1 MGTKIGDG
9 QIGGVPLMKGNAV
22 NIKYWVLVTHKVL
35 VALSEKKGFGYGLI
49 RFILVIL
56 SWVYQSAVVLR
67 MCGYRIGL
75 LPVHTLKVP
84 VISMGNITA
93 GGTGKTPAVV
103 SAAKL
108 FLAEGY
114 KPVILTR
121 GYGRKTKNTLVVSDG
136 KELKASLSEAGDE
149 PVSMAQE
156 CRNVPIIADSKRFR
170 GGAVAIEKFNPD
182 VILLD
187 DGFQHVSLTRNIN
200 IVLIDCLMPWG
211 RGRCLPAGFLREPK
225 SSIKRA
231 DMIILTRSNLVSA
244 EQKQKIEQELQA
256 LNSFASILES
266 THAPVKL
273 TRLTRKEEKD
283 IAWLH
288 NKNVVVVAGIGN
300 MQAFIRTVENAG
312 AEVVKIFSF
321 PDHHQFNHQEI
332 SSVISFAR
340 EKDFPVITT
349 GKDAVRI
356 SVMKPAWEDF
366 FVLDIAFTITRGY
379 DTWKKTL
386 LGLVQ

>member
-1 MGTKIGDG
+1 MN
-9 QIGGVPLMKGNAV
+9 GNAV
-22 NIKYWVLVTHKVL
+22 NIKYWVMVTHKVL

-84 VISMGNITA
+84 VISIGNITA

-121 GYGRKTKNTLVVSDG
+121 GYGRKTRNTRVVSDG

-225 SSIKRA
+225 GSIQRA

-244 EQKQKIEQELQA
+244 EQKQKIEQELQS
-256 LNSFASILES
+256 LNRTASILES

-273 TRLTRKEEKD
+273 TRLNRKEEKD

-288 NKNVVVVAGIGN
+288 NKNVIVVAGIGN
-300 MQAFIRTVENAG
+300 LQAFIRTVENAG
-312 AEVVKIFSF
+312 AEVVKVFSF

-340 EKDFPVITT
+340 EKDLPVITT

-366 FVLDIAFTITRGY
+366 FVLDIVFTITRGY